1 MNFAVIPISTFDLL
15 DHDHDGRIQIDDI
28 VTFISSNSPT
38 RDFNLDGRID
48 RNDITFILSLISS
61 MID

>member
-1 MNFAVIPISTFDLL
+1 M
-15 DHDHDGRIQIDDI
+15 DHDQDGRIQIDDV
-28 VTFISSNSPT
+28 VTFITSDSPA

-48 RNDITFILSLISS
+48 RNDITFILSLISP